1 VAVALTDLHKE
12 IRMNSWMTTH
22 TLAPNSANADAQRID
37 RKLRL
42 MDITLA
48 TLALV
53 LLAIPLSLGWMVGR
67 PRAVR
72 YLGHTQPLF
81 NRWQLDFSDS
91 FLGHVFTGMGMS
103 QWPVLLNILAGDMA
117 WIGPKAV
124 AVDAGQ
130 RQCNTAITLR
140 PGLVNIWDLRQ
151 RTAVDFGTEYD
162 AELEYI
168 AHRGLR
174 HDFGLLL
181 RAALVAWLPSP
192 HVAKAPNAARVCVGD
207 VFFDNIDMAQA
218 VDQLSRMIDGNTTQ
232 QVSFVNPACVNIAAH
247 DRGYRRILARA
258 AMVLPDGIGIKI
270 AADILGLPLK
280 QNVNGTDLFPRL
292 CDMLAH
298 RDASLFLL
306 GGQPGVAERV
316 AREVQAQWPTLR
328 IAGYRDG
335 FFGVAQEG
343 EVAAEVRASGADV
356 LLVARGVPMQD
367 IFIDRQLHQLGVT
380 VAIGVG
386 GLFDFV
392 SGRIS
397 RAPSW
402 MRDTGLEWVYRLMQ
416 EPSRMWQRYLVG
428 NFTFLGRIML
438 QRLGFRQRANDTL
451 KDKSLP
457 ALSTGQRCV
466 LFATTPAALDIPV
479 PFDFSAAL
487 LPFGCSTFLERT
499 LDQLADLGIKQV
511 DLVVSARPEALRQL
525 LAQGERWGIQLR
537 WHLAKDAAT
546 PYNVLQSLGLKAADQ
561 VLLGHA
567 DRWIATEALASMVA
581 RGQVL
586 AHTQDTHSV
595 LWAGWGMA
603 TAAALGAAPLDCDE
617 VTFGAYLCRQTSQL
631 QVLEAAQFLEP
642 CNAVALLDAQQVAL
656 TDDFMRRVPTTWLR
670 TSWGAYSPDA
680 VLQSGAHIEGPALI
694 GPGCFV
700 AQGAH
705 IGAGTVLTRDVVVS
719 TGAVIRHSVV
729 LPQTFVGQQL
739 ELDGTVVNAQN
750 VQHLKLGVRTV
761 LPASEGL
768 LLDLHRIAPTGT
780 SWLART
786 TAAMACLVC
795 LPWLAVDAGVRQ
807 ARGLPLRWV
816 KQLVVGGRD
825 ADTAKVQLQTLR
837 CAPDPAGK
845 HRHLLAH
852 YGAWLD
858 IVSGHRSWFGA
869 RPRGLSEWYAI
880 GRDRQQ
886 LLANTPVGC
895 LHAPAWSEHNTE
907 STDARAAADVFFAVS
922 QGWPERM
929 RILRIC
935 LTSRAILLSHRTK

>member
-1 VAVALTDLHKE
+1 MSA
-12 IRMNSWMTTH
+12 WMTPRTPVQNPASPH
-22 TLAPNSANADAQRID
+22 EQRID
-37 RKLRL
+37 RQLRR
-42 MDITLA
+42 MDVTLA
-48 TLALV
+48 TLALMF
-53 LLAIPLSLGWMVGR
+53 LALPLALAWLAGR

-72 YLGHTQPLF
+72 YWGHAQPHF
-81 NRWQLDFSDS
+81 KRWQLDFPDS
-91 FLGHVFTGMGMS
+91 FIGRFFSGLGLA
-103 QWPVLLNILAGDMA
+103 QWPVLLNILAGEMA
-117 WIGPKAV
+117 WVGPKPQV
-124 AVDAGQ
+124 ADAEKRPSGGAP
-130 RQCNTAITLR
+130 TIR
-140 PGLVNIWDLRQ
+140 PGLVNLWDLRR
-151 RTAVDFGTEYD
+151 RTAVDFGSEHEAT
-162 AELEYI
+162 LEYL
-168 AHRGLR
+168 AQRGLR

-181 RAALVAWLPSP
+181 RAMVVAWMPLPKTP
-192 HVAKAPNAARVCVGD
+192 TEGRVCVGD

-218 VDQLSRMIDGNTTQ
+218 LAQLSQMIDGNTTQ

-270 AADILGLPLK
+270 AADIMGLPLK

-292 CDMLAH
+292 CAMLER

-306 GGQPGVAERV
+306 GGQPGVVERV
-316 AREVQAQWPTLR
+316 AEVVRTQWPKLR
-328 IAGYRDG
+328 IAGHRDG

-343 EVAAEVRASGADV
+343 EVAAEVCASGADV

-367 IFIDRQLHQLGVT
+367 IFIDRQLHQLGVK

-402 MRDTGLEWVYRLMQ
+402 MRDIGLEWVYRLMQ

-438 QRLGFRQRANDTL
+438 QRLGIRQRANDTL
-451 KDKSLP
+451 KDESLP
-457 ALSTGQRCV
+457 AILTGQRCV
-466 LFATTPAALDIPV
+466 LFATTQAAQDIPV
-479 PFDFSAAL
+479 PFDFPAAL
-487 LPFGCSTFLERT
+487 LPFGCSTFIERT
-499 LDQLADLGIKQV
+499 LDQLAGLGVKHV

-525 LAQGERWGIQLR
+525 LSQGERWGIQLR
-537 WHLAKDAAT
+537 WHLVKDAAT
-546 PYNVLQSLGLKAADQ
+546 PYNVLQSLGLNAADQ

-567 DRWIATEALASMVA
+567 DRWIATEALANMASL
-581 RGQVL
+581 GQVL
-586 AHTQDTHSV
+586 AHTQDTNAV
-595 LWAGWGMA
+595 LWAGWGLTSA
-603 TAAALGAAPLDCDE
+603 GTLAAMPMHCDE
-617 VTFGAYLCRQTSQL
+617 ASFGTHLCSHTSQL
-631 QVLEAAQFLEP
+631 QVLEAAQFLTPDSAE
-642 CNAVALLDAQQVAL
+642 ALLEAQQVAL
-656 TDDFMRRVPTTWLR
+656 SDDFMRQVPATWLR

-680 VLQSGAHIEGPALI
+680 VLESGALIEGPALI

-719 TGAVIRHSVV
+719 TGSVIRHSVV

-739 ELDGTVVNAQN
+739 ELDGTVVNAQS

-768 LLDLHRIAPTGT
+768 LLDLHRKEPVGT
-780 SWLART
+780 SWLARA
-786 TAAMACLVC
+786 TAALACLVC
-795 LPWLAVDAGVRQ
+795 LPWLALDTGLRR

-816 KQLVVGGRD
+816 KQMVVVGRD

-837 CAPDPAGK
+837 CTPDSASQ
-845 HRHLLAH
+845 HRHLMAH

-869 RPRGLSEWYAI
+869 RPRSLSEWYAI
-880 GRDRQQ
+880 GRDWQL
-886 LLANTPVGC
+886 LLANTPIGC
-895 LHAPAWSEHNTE
+895 LHAPAWSEHSTE

-922 QGWPERM
+922 QGWTERM
-929 RILRIC
+929 RILRAC
-935 LTSRAILLSHRTK
+935 FTRRAPQ

>member
-1 VAVALTDLHKE
+1 
-12 IRMNSWMTTH
+12 MNTWTTNRPVG
-22 TLAPNSANADAQRID
+22 APNTPAQKNHRTELQ
-37 RKLRL
+37 LRC

-48 TLALV
+48 TLALL
-53 LLAIPLSLGWMVGR
+53 LLAIPLALGWVVGR
-67 PRAVR
+67 PRAVQYR
-72 YLGHTQPLF
+72 GHQQPHF
-81 NRWQLDFSDS
+81 NRWQLDFPDS
-91 FLGHVFTGMGMS
+91 FLGRVLSALGMA
-103 QWPVLLNILAGDMA
+103 QWPVLLNIVVGDMA
-117 WIGPKAV
+117 WVGPKAV

-130 RQCNTAITLR
+130 RPPTGTLR
-140 PGLVNIWDLRQ
+140 PGLVNIWDLRR
-151 RTAVDFGTEYD
+151 RTAVDFGSEHD

-168 AHRGLR
+168 AQRGLR
-174 HDFGLLL
+174 HDAGLLL
-181 RAALVAWLPSP
+181 RALLVVWLP
-192 HVAKAPNAARVCVGD
+192 APKVPTEGRVCVGD
-207 VFFDNIDMAQA
+207 VFFDNINMAQA
-218 VDQLSRMIDGNTTQ
+218 VEQLSQMIDGNTTR

-270 AADILGLPLK
+270 AADIMGLPLK

-292 CDMLAH
+292 CDMLE
-298 RDASLFLL
+298 RRGASLFLL
-306 GGQPGVAERV
+306 GGQPDVV
-316 AREVQAQWPTLR
+316 ARVVKVVQAQWPKLR

-367 IFIDRQLHQLGVT
+367 IFIDRQLHQLGVK

-416 EPSRMWQRYLVG
+416 EPARMWQRYLVG

-438 QRLGFRQRANDTL
+438 QRLGIRQRANDTL
-451 KDKSLP
+451 KDESVP
-457 ALSTGQRCV
+457 ALPTGQRCV

-487 LPFGCSTFLERT
+487 LPFGCITFIERT
-499 LDQLADLGIKQV
+499 LDQLAELGIKQI

-525 LAQGERWGIQLR
+525 LSQGERWGIQLR
-537 WHLAKDAAT
+537 WHLVKDAAT
-546 PYNVLQSLGLKAADQ
+546 PYNVLQSLGLNAADQ

-567 DRWIATEALASMVA
+567 DRWIAPEALANMAAQS
-581 RGQVL
+581 QVL
-586 AHTQDTHSV
+586 AHTQHGSSV
-595 LWAGWGMA
+595 RWAGWGMA
-603 TAAALGAAPLDCDE
+603 SVATLQAMPLHCDE
-617 VTFGAYLCRQTSQL
+617 TRLGLHLCNQTNHL
-631 QVLEAAQFLEP
+631 QVLETAQFLEP
-642 CNAVALLDAQQVAL
+642 SSAAALLQAQQVAL
-656 TDDFMRRVPTTWLR
+656 SDDFMRRVPATWLR
-670 TSWGAYSPDA
+670 ANWGAYSPDA
-680 VLQSGAHIEGPALI
+680 VLEKGALIEGPVLI

-700 AQGAH
+700 AQGAQ
-705 IGAGTVLTRDVVVS
+705 IGAGTVLSRDVVVS
-719 TGAVIRHSVV
+719 TGSVIRHSVV

-739 ELDGTVVNAQN
+739 ELDGTVVNGQS

-768 LLDLHRIAPTGT
+768 LLDLHRHGPSGT
-780 SWLART
+780 SLLARV
-786 TAAMACLVC
+786 TAAAACLVC
-795 LPWLAVDAGVRQ
+795 LPWLAVDTGWRK

-816 KQLVVGGRD
+816 KQRVVVGRD
-825 ADTAKVQLQTLR
+825 ANTAKVQLQTLR
-837 CAPDPAGK
+837 CAPDLADQRP
-845 HRHLLAH
+845 HLLAL

-858 IVSGHRSWFGA
+858 IVLGQRSWFGA

-880 GRDRQQ
+880 GRDWQL

-895 LHAPAWSEHNTE
+895 LHAPAWSEHSTE

-922 QGWPERM
+922 QGWAER
-929 RILRIC
+929 LRIV
-935 LTSRAILLSHRTK
+935 RACFARRLVS

>member
-1 VAVALTDLHKE
+1 
-12 IRMNSWMTTH
+12 MNAWMTTP
-22 TLAPNSANADAQRID
+22 TPLQNPASPNAQRID
-37 RKLRL
+37 RQLRL

-53 LLAIPLSLGWMVGR
+53 LLALPLALGWAVGR
-67 PRAVR
+67 ARAVR
-72 YLGHTQPLF
+72 YVGHTQPHF
-81 NRWQLDFSDS
+81 SRWQLDFPDS
-91 FLGHVFTGMGMS
+91 FLGRVFAGMGLS

-117 WIGPKAV
+117 WVGPKAV

-130 RQCNTAITLR
+130 RRIDTAVTLR

-151 RTAVDFGTEYD
+151 RTAVAFGTEHE

-168 AHRGLR
+168 AQRGLR

-181 RAALVAWLPSP
+181 RAALVAWLPLP
-192 HVAKAPNAARVCVGD
+192 KAPNAARVCVGD

-218 VDQLSRMIDGNTTQ
+218 IDQLSQMIDGNTTQ

-270 AADILGLPLK
+270 AADIMGLPLK

-292 CDMLAH
+292 CDMLA
-298 RDASLFLL
+298 RRNASLFLL
-306 GGQPGVAERV
+306 GGQPDVVARV
-316 AREVQAQWPTLR
+316 AQQVQAQWPTLR

-367 IFIDRQLHQLGVT
+367 IFIDRQLHQLGVK

-416 EPSRMWQRYLVG
+416 EPGRMWQRYLVG
-428 NFTFLGRIML
+428 NFTFLGRIVL

-451 KDKSLP
+451 KDESLP
-457 ALSTGQRCV
+457 TLSTGQRCV
-466 LFATTPAALDIPV
+466 LFATTPAAQDIPV

-487 LPFGCSTFLERT
+487 LPFGCSTFLERA
-499 LDQLADLGIKQV
+499 LDQLADLGIKQL

-537 WHLAKDAAT
+537 WHLVKDAAT
-546 PYNVLQSLGLKAADQ
+546 PYKVLQSLGLNATEQ

-567 DRWIATEALASMVA
+567 DRWIDADVLASMVA
-581 RGQVL
+581 HGQVL
-586 AHTQDTHSV
+586 AHTQDASAVH
-595 LWAGWGMA
+595 WAGWGMA
-603 TAAALGAAPLDCDE
+603 SAATLQAMPLHCDE
-617 VTFGAYLCRQTSQL
+617 ATFGAHLCSQTTQL
-631 QVLEAAQFLEP
+631 QVLEAAQFVQP
-642 CNAVALLDAQQVAL
+642 ASAAALLAAQQVAL
-656 TDDFMRRVPTTWLR
+656 TDAFMRRVPATWLR
-670 TSWGAYSPDA
+670 ASWGAYSPDA
-680 VLQSGAHIEGPALI
+680 VLEQGALIVGPALI

-700 AQGAH
+700 AQGAS

-768 LLDLHRIAPTGT
+768 LLDLHHKARAST
-780 SWLART
+780 SWLARA
-786 TAAMACLVC
+786 TATVACLVC
-795 LPWLAVDAGVRQ
+795 LPWLAVDTGVRR

-816 KQLVVGGRD
+816 KQAVVVGRD
-825 ADTAKVQLQTLR
+825 ADTARVQLQTLR
-837 CAPDPAGK
+837 CAPDSASKP
-845 HRHLLAH
+845 RHLLAH

-858 IVSGHRSWFGA
+858 IVAGQRSWFGA
-869 RPRGLSEWYAI
+869 RPRSQSEWYAI
-880 GRDRQQ
+880 GRDWQL

-895 LHAPAWSEHNTE
+895 LHAPAWSEHSTE
-907 STDARAAADVFFAVS
+907 NTDARAAADVFFAVS
-922 QGWPERM
+922 QGWAERM
-929 RILRIC
+929 RILRAC
-935 LTSRAILLSHRTK
+935 TR